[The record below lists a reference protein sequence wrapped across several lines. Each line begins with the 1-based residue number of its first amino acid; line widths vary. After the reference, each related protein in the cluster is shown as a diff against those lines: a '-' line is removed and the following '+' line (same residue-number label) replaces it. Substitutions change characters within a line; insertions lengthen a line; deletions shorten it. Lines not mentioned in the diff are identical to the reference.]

1 MMEMPS
7 GFLRLAEQPYQTT
20 IHLSDGTFVKAYKVR
35 RANTGLPQ
43 HSHAYSHTSYIATG
57 SVKAWKDG
65 QYVGTVVAPDGILI
79 EAHAKHFFQTLED
92 NTTILCIHS
101 LADGDEPEIE
111 DHHVVEMLDAPAAPR
126 PRPQPSSPP
135 LDGFT
140 FAAEDFDGWLA
151 DAQPLFRR
159 HMTATGQDPDRAMM
173 KNFPLLKQLTGVGA
187 TLITTARQNGRM
199 FAYLLAILTPTL
211 DEAGVLT
218 AHLMLPF
225 ASPDA
230 PGIGRK
236 LHAAMIDMLRE
247 KGVSQVLARAGV
259 RGDGPRLGSLYQ
271 RLGFVPDGA
280 LYRLDL

>member
-43 HSHAYSHTSYIATG
+43 HSHAYSHTSYIASG
-57 SVKAWKDG
+57 SVRAWKDG
-65 QYVGTVVAPDGILI
+65 EYVGTVVAPDGILI

-101 LADGDEPEIE
+101 LADGEEPEIE
-111 DHHVVEMLDAPAAPR
+111 DHHVVDMLDAPAAPAP
-126 PRPQPSSPP
+126 PRPQVPP
-135 LDGFT
+135 LNGWT
-140 FAAEDFDGWLA
+140 FAAEDFDQWLA
-151 DAQPLFRR
+151 DAQPLFRE
-159 HMTATGQDPDRAMM
+159 HLTATGQHPDGAMM
-173 KNFPLLKQLTGVGA
+173 KNIPLMRQLAGVGA
-187 TLITTARQNGRM
+187 LMVTTARQNGRM
-199 FAYLLAILTPTL
+199 FAYLFSMLTPTL
-211 DEAGVLT
+211 DAEGVLT

-230 PGIGRK
+230 PGIGRR
-236 LHAAMIDMLRE
+236 LQSATIDMLRS
-247 KGVSQVLARAGV
+247 KGVSQVFARAGV